1 MSMYN
6 VFKFFNPNDFCCTCP
21 NGLYVKNF
29 IMHILLMHVSL
40 NAKAYNCQYTNHS
53 YFGSLNSFWGQEFLM
68 QARGCVIL
76 ILKYLT
82 TKFKYALD

>member
-1 MSMYN
+1 
-6 VFKFFNPNDFCCTCP
+6 
-21 NGLYVKNF
+21 
-29 IMHILLMHVSL
+29 MHVSL

>member
-1 MSMYN
+1 
-6 VFKFFNPNDFCCTCP
+6 
-21 NGLYVKNF
+21 
-29 IMHILLMHVSL
+29 MHILLMHVSL

-82 TKFKYALD
+82 NEIQVCFRLMLVKLERQSNKRELEKN